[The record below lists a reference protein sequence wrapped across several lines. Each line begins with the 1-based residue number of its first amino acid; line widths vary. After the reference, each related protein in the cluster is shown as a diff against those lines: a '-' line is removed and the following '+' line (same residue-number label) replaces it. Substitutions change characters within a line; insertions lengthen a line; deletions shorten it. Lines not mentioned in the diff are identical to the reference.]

1 MRPLFFFTTIL
12 LVSVNTNAAEVFL
25 SDGSIVVGTLVSLT
39 GGDDLIVD
47 TEHMGE
53 VEIEPG
59 AVKEIRSTKVL
70 DIELFNGQR
79 LRGQVLVNEDG
90 VTITGDGTSVVLQR
104 DKIFAMTQVHE
115 TIWDGLTVYTDIG
128 MNLVRGNN
136 VVSQLNFGAGA
147 GFVGPVFETS
157 IDSTV
162 IINEQAE
169 GNDLRR
175 RTLRGT
181 YTYKFGS
188 NWQLTG
194 LLSFES
200 DDQQGLDLRTLAGG
214 AFGNRL
220 VNNRR
225 WRFDL
230 YGGLVVNS
238 EEFEGQSRTESLEGL
253 VAATYRLRA
262 RSGIDIDASLGVLPS
277 FEQSDRVRVV
287 FDGSLSVDLIKDLEA
302 KLAVYNRYDSQP
314 PLGNEKNDT
323 GVTVG
328 LSWEY

>member
-1 MRPLFFFTTIL
+1 MRQFFFLTVIFLTAL
-12 LVSVNTNAAEVFL
+12 NTNAAEVFL
-25 SDGSIVVGTLVSLT
+25 SDGSIVVGTLVSLA

-53 VEIEPG
+53 VAIEHE
-59 AVKEIRSTKVL
+59 AVREIRSTKIIDV
-70 DIELFNGQR
+70 ELFNGQR

-104 DKIFAMTQVHE
+104 DKIFAMAQVHE
-115 TIWDGLTVYTDIG
+115 TIWDGLTIYTDIG

-136 VVSQLNFGAGA
+136 DVSQLNFGAGA
-147 GFVGPVFETS
+147 GYVGPVFEAS
-157 IDSTV
+157 VDGTV
-162 IINEQAE
+162 VINEQAE

-175 RTLRGT
+175 RTLRST
-181 YTYKFGS
+181 YTHKFGS

-194 LLSFES
+194 LLNFES

-214 AFGNRL
+214 AIGNRL

>member
-1 MRPLFFFTTIL
+1 MRLIFFFTAIL
-12 LVSVNTNAAEVFL
+12 LLSVNTNAAEVFL
-25 SDGSIVVGTLVSLT
+25 SDGSIVIGTLVSLT
-39 GGDDLIVD
+39 EGDDFIVD

-53 VEIEPG
+53 VAIERE
-59 AVKEIRSTKVL
+59 AIKEIRSTKVI
-70 DIELFNGQR
+70 DVELFNGQR
-79 LRGQVLVNEDG
+79 LRGQILVNEEG
-90 VTITGDGTSVVLQR
+90 VTITDVDTSVVLRREQ
-104 DKIFAMTQVHE
+104 IFALSQVNE
-115 TIWDGLTVYTDIG
+115 SFWDGLTIYTDIG
-128 MNLVRGNN
+128 MNFVRGNN
-136 VVSQLNFGAGA
+136 DVSQLNFGAGA
-147 GFVGPVFETS
+147 GYFGPVFETA

-162 IINEQAE
+162 VVNEQSE
-169 GNDLRR
+169 SNDLRR
-175 RTLRGT
+175 KTLRGT

-200 DDQQGLDLRTLAGG
+200 DDQQGLNLRTLAGG

-238 EEFEGQSRTESLEGL
+238 EEFEEQSRTESLEGL

-262 RSGIDIDASLGVLPS
+262 RSGIDIDASLGVLPNL
-277 FEQSDRVRVV
+277 EQSDRVRVT
-287 FDGSLSVDLIKDLEA
+287 FDGSLSVDLINDLEA
-302 KLAVYNRYDSQP
+302 KLTIYNRYDSQP
-314 PLGNEKNDT
+314 PLGNDKNDT
-323 GVTVG
+323 GVTIG

>member
-1 MRPLFFFTTIL
+1 MRLLFSLAVVLIASIN
-12 LVSVNTNAAEVFL
+12 VNAAEVFL
-25 SDGSIVVGTLVSLT
+25 SDGSIVVGTLVSLA

-53 VEIEPG
+53 VAIEHE
-59 AVKEIRSTKVL
+59 AVKEIRSTKVI
-70 DIELFNGQR
+70 DVELFNGQR
-79 LRGQVLVNEDG
+79 LRGQILVNEEG
-90 VTITGDGTSVVLQR
+90 VTITDVDTSVVLRREQ
-104 DKIFAMTQVHE
+104 IFALSQVNE
-115 TIWDGLTVYTDIG
+115 SFWDGLTIYTDIG
-128 MNLVRGNN
+128 MNFVRGNN
-136 VVSQLNFGAGA
+136 DVSQLNFGAG
-147 GFVGPVFETS
+147 VGYVSPVFETS

-162 IINEQAE
+162 VLNEQAE

-175 RTLRGT
+175 KTLRGT

-238 EEFEGQSRTESLEGL
+238 EEFEGQSRTETLEGL

-277 FEQSDRVRVV
+277 LEQSDRVRVV

-302 KLAVYNRYDSQP
+302 KLSLYNRYDSKP
-314 PLGNEKNDT
+314 PLGNEKNDI